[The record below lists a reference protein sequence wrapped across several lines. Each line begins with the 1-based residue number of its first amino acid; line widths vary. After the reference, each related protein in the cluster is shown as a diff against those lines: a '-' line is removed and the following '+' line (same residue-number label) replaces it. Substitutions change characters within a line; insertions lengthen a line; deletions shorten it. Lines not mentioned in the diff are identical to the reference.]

1 MERIWG
7 EDEERKEWMRTVDE
21 MMELILSKAKED
33 ERIRA
38 ATMEGSRANPNAVHD
53 EYSDFDI
60 CYFVKDIREF
70 TCDETWIDYFGER
83 LILQCPCDWHDE
95 PYDYNGRERYTY
107 LMQFT
112 DGNRIDL
119 TLIDITKIKNE
130 LENDEPRL
138 ILLDKDGYEELQPI
152 TNEKAFET
160 EIPTEREYKD
170 ICNEFRWVS
179 LYVTKGMYRNEFYY
193 ARYHYES
200 ITEEFL
206 KMLDLKIAVDH
217 NFKSVTGKHYK
228 YLKRYL
234 SQEEMIRVQKV
245 FPSGEYDEMW
255 EKLFDL
261 YDYFEEVAEAFGK
274 KMNYAYDAEEG
285 KRVREFIRVRYEKYR
300 KR

>member
-1 MERIWG
+1 
-7 EDEERKEWMRTVDE
+7 MRTVEE
-21 MMELILSKAKED
+21 MMELILNKARED

-38 ATMEGSRANPNAVHD
+38 VTMEGSRANPNAVHD

-60 CYFVKDIREF
+60 CYFVKDVREF
-70 TCDETWIDYFGER
+70 TNDKTWIDYFGER

-107 LMQFT
+107 LIQFA

-119 TLIDITKIKNE
+119 SLIDITTIKEE

-152 TNEKAFET
+152 TNEET
-160 EIPTEREYKD
+160 FKTGVPTEREYMD

-179 LYVTKGMYRNEFYY
+179 LYVTKGLCRDEFYY

-200 ITEEFL
+200 IAEEFL
-206 KMLDLKIAVDH
+206 KMLNLKIAADH
-217 NFKSVTGKHYK
+217 DFKSVTGNHYK

-234 SQEEMIRVQKV
+234 SEEEIIRVQRV
-245 FPSGEYDEMW
+245 FPSGEYDDMW

-261 YDYFEEVAEAFGK
+261 CDYFEEIAENLGK
-274 KMNYAYDAEEG
+274 KMGYEYDAEEG
-285 KRVREFIRVRYEKYR
+285 KRVREFIRVRYENYR
-300 KR
+300 K

>member
-1 MERIWG
+1 
-7 EDEERKEWMRTVDE
+7 MRTVEE
-21 MMELILSKAKED
+21 MMELILNKARED

-38 ATMEGSRANPNAVHD
+38 VTMEGSRANPNAVHD

-60 CYFVKDIREF
+60 CYFVQDVREF
-70 TCDETWIDYFGER
+70 TNDKTWIDYFGER

-107 LMQFT
+107 LIQFA

-119 TLIDITKIKNE
+119 SLIDITTIKNE

-138 ILLDKDGYEELQPI
+138 ILLDKDDYEELHPV
-152 TNEKAFET
+152 TNEEAFET
-160 EIPTEREYKD
+160 GVSTEREYMD

-179 LYVTKGMYRNEFYY
+179 LYVTKGLCRDEFYY

-200 ITEEFL
+200 IAEEFL
-206 KMLDLKIAVDH
+206 KMLNLKIAADH
-217 NFKSVTGKHYK
+217 DFKSVTGNHYK

-234 SQEEMIRVQKV
+234 SEEEMIRVQRV
-245 FPSGEYDEMW
+245 FPSGEYDDMW

-261 YDYFEEVAEAFGK
+261 CDYFEEIAENLGK
-274 KMNYAYDAEEG
+274 KMGYEYDAEEG
-285 KRVREFIRVRYEKYR
+285 KRVREFIRVRYEDNR
-300 KR
+300 N